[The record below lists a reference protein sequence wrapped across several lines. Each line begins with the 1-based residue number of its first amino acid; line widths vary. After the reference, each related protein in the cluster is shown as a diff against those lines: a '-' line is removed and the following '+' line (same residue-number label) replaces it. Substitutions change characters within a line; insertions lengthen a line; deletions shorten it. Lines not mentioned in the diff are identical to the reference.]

1 MFDIQTDAITFDL
14 YYGGKSAVESLE
26 DGDENKQKDTK
37 KFKVDETTPCFRDIY
52 ISHVICRR
60 ARRAAYF
67 NGLPEMPVAN
77 VTITDLE
84 VNNAKEGIVVN
95 NTKGVTLSNI
105 SVSAEGH
112 TFTARNS
119 ADITVN
125 GKAYGKVGGDAMTL
139 DF

>member
-1 MFDIQTDAITFDL
+1 
-14 YYGGKSAVESLE
+14 
-26 DGDENKQKDTK
+26 
-37 KFKVDETTPCFRDIY
+37 
-52 ISHVICRR
+52 
-60 ARRAAYF
+60 
-67 NGLPEMPVAN
+67 MPVAN